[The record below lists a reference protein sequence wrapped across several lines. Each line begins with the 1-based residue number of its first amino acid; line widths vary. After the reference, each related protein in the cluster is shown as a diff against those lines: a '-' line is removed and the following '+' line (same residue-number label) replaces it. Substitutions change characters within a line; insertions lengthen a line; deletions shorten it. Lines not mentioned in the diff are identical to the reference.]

1 MVTKIVNNTDKDV
14 VFYTVNIRNYTE
26 TDKGNVYPPVER
38 VVKAGETLY
47 SRSVTG
53 DTAVEDYLTKQGCT
67 LTREHRNLWI
77 IIAGQSNA
85 VGYDETPWDED
96 DVGAIPYCYFEGLKT
111 HGGYGNAVAIPA
123 VNAGIDAFQ
132 DMQNLGSVGTRTKSL
147 AYPLAKELIGMIPDE
162 YELLIS
168 NYSQGMSYLNG
179 GNVGTINSS
188 NFPTSTRW
196 NSDGNLTIAMGRRM
210 NLQLARIQAN
220 SKLLGI
226 IWCQGE
232 ADGQSSCSVEN
243 YKTAF
248 DATIDKIQ
256 SLFSGATSFPNS
268 TSIHTNEKI
277 YYNEF
282 AVNTKTAHDA
292 SASPENDAAF
302 VEFTGG
308 SFVGG
313 KAGTWVYFDDKSWNA
328 NSRFRSNLHPSQVEI
343 HYGSTAP
350 TDDGSGNWTYLD
362 DRAGYAE
369 IDFNQLLIDGR
380 VAYRVC
386 ARTPASTASDF
397 PVYCAFVNKLNGKYM
412 GYAVINWSSNGA
424 VASPAFIYEEA
435 NAQVAFKYPLWVV
448 FPGPQKYW
456 NTQGTFKQ
464 IIQWQKENFTG
475 FVDLPEDLATND
487 ASDTGSKAQAWNGW
501 KGYGFTSS
509 TKPSH
514 YGQNAFRYI
523 AKKVADKIKEM
534 QKLYNKERVSL
545 WLN

>member
-38 VVKAGETLY
+38 IVKAGETLY

-53 DTAVEDYLTKQGCT
+53 DTSVEDYLTKQGCT
-67 LTREHRNLWI
+67 LTREYRNLWL

-111 HGGYGNAVAIPA
+111 HGGYGNADAVPAI
-123 VNAGIDAFQ
+123 NAGIDAFQ

-179 GNVGTINSS
+179 GNVGTITGANLPSG
-188 NFPTSTRW
+188 STRW
-196 NSDGNLTIAMGRRM
+196 NSDGKLTEAMGRRL
-210 NLQLARIQAN
+210 NIHLASIQPE

-226 IWCQGE
+226 VWCQGE
-232 ADGQSSCSVEN
+232 ADGLGNVTVEN

-248 DATIDKIQ
+248 QNTINTLQAK
-256 SLFSGATSFPNS
+256 FSGSSSFTGSKVIDTATKVYFSEFGINTDVAHKQD
-268 TSIHTNEKI
+268 TSAMGEQ
-277 YYNEF
+277 
-282 AVNTKTAHDA
+282 
-292 SASPENDAAF
+292 AF

-308 SFVGG
+308 TFVAGAVGTYKYIDRSSFR
-313 KAGTWVYFDDKSWNA
+313 T
-328 NSRFRSNLHPSQVEI
+328 NLAPSEVETK
-343 HYGSTAP
+343 YGSAAP
-350 TDDGSGNWTYLD
+350 VVDADTGAVTFTE
-362 DRAGYAE
+362 DRTGYAN
-369 IDFNQLLIDGR
+369 IDFEHAYTDGR
-380 VAYRVC
+380 VGYGF
-386 ARTPASTASDF
+386 TKSGIKSSDC
-397 PVYCAFVNKLNGKYM
+397 PIYCAFFNKLNGKYM
-412 GYAVINWSSNGA
+412 GYIVINFSSSGA
-424 VASPAFIYEEA
+424 TASPAFVYEEA
-435 NAQVAFKYPLWVV
+435 NAPKAFHHPLWVV

-523 AKKVADKIKEM
+523 AKKVADKIKELNA
-534 QKLYNKERVSL
+534 LYLADKENV
-545 WLN
+545 